1 MTFELWSSG
10 GVISARNLPKTCQP
24 TEVHTM
30 QALQWVWSLW
40 MEEAPPNIVT
50 RFKFEYHQ
58 HIQIE
63 SRTGY
68 PIATPSQFK
77 KHDRKIVRCC
87 QLSLVPKAFP
97 CHVRAASVKPIAEMP
112 WQTRKISK
120 IWKNMYNIQFL
131 KLHCSTN
138 KDCHCGYPLRL
149 ALLPVKAK

>member
-10 GVISARNLPKTCQP
+10 GVISARNLPKKCQP

-58 HIQIE
+58 HIQSE

-77 KHDRKIVRCC
+77 KHDKNCAMLPTFSSPKSLPLPC
-87 QLSLVPKAFP
+87 PSSLSKTNSWNALANKENQ
-97 CHVRAASVKPIAEMP
+97 SVK
-112 WQTRKISK
+112 
-120 IWKNMYNIQFL
+120 
-131 KLHCSTN
+131 
-138 KDCHCGYPLRL
+138 YPLVIIRSYWKW
-149 ALLPVKAK
+149 PFIVDFPIKNCDFP